1 MAKDEFV
8 LFISHEAK
16 LDGTGRYSSS
26 YRLARLI
33 DVEKKHIT
41 MFEML
46 EHNQQ
51 NWNNRMGSCSE
62 RAEAYGFMYAD
73 VDEVVDEEDFDE
85 EIERGRLEA
94 KRIFISITAKFPFA
108 FLNGNETH
116 VISNMYET
124 AIT

>member
-1 MAKDEFV
+1 MAKEEFV

-33 DVEKKHIT
+33 DVEKKHIK

-46 EHNQQ
+46 EHNEH
-51 NWNNRMGSCSE
+51 NWNNKMGSISE

-73 VDEVVDEEDFDE
+73 VDEVVDEKDFDE
-85 EIERGRLEA
+85 DNERGRLEA
-94 KRIFISITAKFPFA
+94 KRIFISITAKFPFE

-116 VISNMYET
+116 VISNMYEL
-124 AIT
+124 AM